1 MNGMKGFI
9 ELTVFYDGMKLLLP
23 LQGIRSITEL
33 EDGRAL
39 VETESLCCCSPKE
52 KFSLFDTK
60 ETYREVKQKILSEV

>member
-1 MNGMKGFI
+1 MIGMKGFI

-39 VETESLCCCSPKE
+39 VETESLCCCISKE
-52 KFSLFDTK
+52 KFPLFDTK